1 MKMALVLGLTLGL
14 LTPGL
19 RAAVSAESTAAYRY
33 GALARIAEMDGKYD
47 EALDYF
53 NKSLALVPDA
63 IIYGERA
70 TLKAGMKDLKGAIA
84 DYDKAIA
91 LQPHPDD
98 LATLYGNRG
107 SLKQSIGD
115 LEGALADYDKVIALK
130 PNQAVIYNN
139 RATIKNSKGDSSGAL
154 ADYDKA
160 IALEPDNGQYLSNR
174 ASARQ
179 AAGDLNGAVADF
191 DQTVALAP
199 KEPGAYYAR
208 ANFRRLVGDFDG
220 AIADYGKVAELRP
233 KLWLGV
239 FCQAVTQQAKGEL
252 EVAVTDYDLAL
263 SIGTTDRDYIAPYRE
278 IALRQLHRGTP
289 FAEMAKTVAGWKE
302 GWSKSTGLYL
312 IEALPERDYFAKAGQ
327 GSATAASAQRCGA
340 LYFAGMTR
348 LLAGDEAAAR
358 GFFEQCVAT
367 KQTNCDEFILAR
379 AEVARLAKKS

>member
-53 NKSLALVPDA
+53 NKSLALVPDG

-70 TLKAGMKDLKGAIA
+70 SLKAEHKDVKGAIV
-84 DYDKAIA
+84 DYDKALSCKLSNKDQSTI
-91 LQPHPDD
+91 
-98 LATLYGNRG
+98 YGNRG
-107 SLKQSIGD
+107 SLKQKTGD
-115 LEGALADYDKVIALK
+115 LDGALADYDKVITLT
-130 PNQAVIYNN
+130 PDQAVVYNN
-139 RATIKNSKGDSSGAL
+139 RATIKNSKGDTSGAL

-160 IALEPDNGQYLSNR
+160 IALESDNGQFLRNR

-179 AAGDLNGAVADF
+179 AAGDLKGAGADF
-191 DQTVALAP
+191 DQNVALSP
-199 KEPGAYYAR
+199 KDPGTYYVR

-220 AIADYGKVAELRP
+220 AITDYGKLAELRP
-233 KLWLGV
+233 KLWLGA
-239 FCQAVTQQAKGEL
+239 FCQAVTRQAKGEL
-252 EVAVTDYDLAL
+252 EAAVTDYDRAL
-263 SIGTTDRDYIAPYRE
+263 SIGAADCDYITPYRE
-278 IALRQLHRGTP
+278 IALRQLHHGTP
-289 FAEMAKTVAGWKE
+289 FGELAKTVAQWRDS
-302 GWSKSTGLYL
+302 WSKSTGLYL
-312 IEALPERDYFAKAGQ
+312 IEALPEQDYLAKAGQ
-327 GSATAASAQRCGA
+327 GSVAAVSAQRCGA

-348 LLAGDEAAAR
+348 LLTGDEAAAR